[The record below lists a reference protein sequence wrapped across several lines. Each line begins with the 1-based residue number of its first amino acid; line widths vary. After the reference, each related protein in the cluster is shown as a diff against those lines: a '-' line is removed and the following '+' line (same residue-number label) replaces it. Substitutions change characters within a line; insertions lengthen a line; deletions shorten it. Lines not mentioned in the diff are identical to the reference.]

1 MRTLWQQLR
10 RAVGLGAPPDP
21 APGGV
26 AAAAPAAGG
35 GEPHRIGPYV
45 LLGELGRGAVGC
57 VFRAQRMGQAPTV
70 ALKTVALAREFQ
82 GPALTEARERF
93 FRQAHAARRLQHPD
107 IVAVLDAGESDGVAW
122 LSMPLLSGEPLD
134 RHLRPGALLSVAEVL
149 HIGARVA
156 RALAHAHAQGVVHR
170 DVKPANIV
178 VDLACGSVQVTD
190 FGIAHLAD
198 VSSTRTGLVL
208 GTPAFMSPEQLA
220 GQRVDGRSDLY
231 ALGVTLYQLLTGQL
245 PHNST
250 RLAELMAQIANDPA
264 PDVRDLR
271 PEAPEALAHVLA
283 LALEKRPELRYADG
297 QQLAADL
304 DAVAA
309 QWAAVRGA
317 AADAAQAP
325 SAGGVGNM

>member
-1 MRTLWQQLR
+1 
-10 RAVGLGAPPDP
+10 
-21 APGGV
+21 
-26 AAAAPAAGG
+26 
-35 GEPHRIGPYV
+35 
-45 LLGELGRGAVGC
+45 
-57 VFRAQRMGQAPTV
+57 MGQAPTV

-283 LALEKRPELRYADG
+283 LALEKRPELRYPDG